1 MEPFTVQILRRCVA
15 GLSWENK
22 EMRGVMWLQQAKSI
36 SQEEGDIP
44 DKTEREEEINAL
56 PTIWMVLAMRFGR
69 STMEMVIVDSEDLD
83 FVQMLAIGWIPLVL
97 ATVATEIETT
107 D

>member
-1 MEPFTVQILRRCVA
+1 
-15 GLSWENK
+15 
-22 EMRGVMWLQQAKSI
+22 
-36 SQEEGDIP
+36 
-44 DKTEREEEINAL
+44 
-56 PTIWMVLAMRFGR
+56 MVLAMRFGR

-83 FVQMLAIGWIPLVL
+83 FAQMLAIGWIPLVL